1 MIDPNLLKKN
11 SFDAVKENLKKRGY
25 SLENDFLAIVARRK
39 TFILELEKQQ
49 HERNVLS
56 KKIGELQSKK
66 VLGEIDLIKKKVLS
80 ISDQIKIMKN
90 KLALLEA
97 EYQEATLSIPNI
109 LHPDVPEGC
118 SEDDNILIQQIGKVF
133 KNRFDIKPH
142 YEIAESLRLIDFE
155 RGVRLAGSRFYIYNE
170 KISRLERNLLNMM
183 LTIHGERGYCERTIP
198 LLVKDECMKNTG
210 QLPKFRDEYYHLMN
224 DGLNLIPTAEVP
236 LTNIYQNE
244 ILSEDELPIYL
255 CAGTPCFRRE
265 AGAAGKDTRG
275 IIRVHQFQ
283 KVELV
288 KFVKPEESNT
298 ELEKLLADV
307 EVILKRFSLTYRILL
322 LCSADTGFS
331 SAKTYDFEVWF
342 PGSQRWIE
350 ISSCST
356 FHDFQSRRA
365 KIRFRDTSTGKNRLV
380 HTLNASGVATGRL
393 IAALLEY
400 YQTEEGEINW
410 GAIEEKMQLN

>member
-1 MIDPNLLKKN
+1 MIDPDLLKENAFK
-11 SFDAVKENLKKRGY
+11 AVEENLKKRGY
-25 SLENDFLAIVARRK
+25 SLENNILEIVARRK
-39 TFILELEKQQ
+39 SFILELEKQQ

-56 KKIGELQSKK
+56 KKIAESQFKK
-66 VLGEIDLIKKKVLS
+66 DFSEVGSIKKEVLK
-80 ISDQIKIMKN
+80 ISTQLKIIKN
-90 KLALLEA
+90 KLALLEE
-97 EYQEATLSIPNI
+97 EYQEAILSIPNI
-109 LHPDVPEGC
+109 LHPDVPKGS
-118 SEDDNILIQQIGKVF
+118 SEDDNILIQQVGEIPNNNFEV
-133 KNRFDIKPH
+133 KPH

-170 KISRLERNLLNMM
+170 QVSRLERNLLNMM
-183 LTIHGERGYCERTIP
+183 LNIHGKRGYLERTLP

-210 QLPKFRDEYYHLMN
+210 QLPKFRDEYYQIAT

-244 ILSEDELPIYL
+244 ILSESELPIYL

-265 AGAAGKDTRG
+265 AGAAGRDTRG

-288 KFVKPEESNT
+288 KLVNPEESAN
-298 ELEKLLADV
+298 EFEKLLADV

-331 SAKTYDFEVWF
+331 SAKTYDLDIWF
-342 PGSQRWIE
+342 PGSQRWVE
-350 ISSCST
+350 ISSCSN
-356 FHDFQSRRA
+356 FYDFQSRRA
-365 KIRFRDTSTGKNRLV
+365 KIRFKDTSTGKNKLV

-393 IAALLEY
+393 VAALLEY
-400 YQTEEGEINW
+400 YQTEVGEISW
-410 GAIEEKMQLN
+410 EEIEEKIQLN